1 MRDADV
7 SALSGPTLEA
17 QATIQDAI
25 ADTGVK
31 RFYPSE
37 AGFHQIHRK
46 SKIVWDIS
54 FSLKLESP
62 MRLVL
67 ISVLSSIPI
76 NATS

>member
-25 ADTGVK
+25 ADTGVN

-37 AGFHQIHRK
+37 SGFHQIHRK
-46 SKIVWDIS
+46 SKTVWH
-54 FSLKLESP
+54 
-62 MRLVL
+62 V
-67 ISVLSSIPI
+67 SIQPK
-76 NATS
+76 A